1 MANWINLHGN
11 PNGKP
16 AVGSNPHSETIVED
30 SVIDFLER
38 HDQSEVGIM
47 FNDKPVLVKVI
58 SASVFFQMARLQFPG
73 DESPQSFDFKNGNHG
88 ISLIQE

>member
-1 MANWINLHGN
+1 MPNWVNLCRQPISRSNLHM
-11 PNGKP
+11 
-16 AVGSNPHSETIVED
+16 ETIVED
-30 SVIDFLER
+30 SVIHFLEQN
-38 HDQSEVGIM
+38 DQNQVTILFEG
-47 FNDKPVLVKVI
+47 KPVLVKVI